1 MAAATFAGVAFDIL
15 VESSM
20 PVGQL
25 DWDAPDHVVTRQY
38 PGASGDGS
46 TSTQALGVGSGTKR
60 YRLMFANQTAW
71 AAFLALRQTVG
82 TLVDWDGTSY
92 SNVLLERIE
101 QPHKLPDGRQFC
113 WATFRQAG
121 G

>member
-1 MAAATFAGVAFDIL
+1 MALGTFAGVDIDIRVDPAL
-15 VESSM
+15 
-20 PVGQL
+20 PVGAA

-38 PGASGDGS
+38 PGASGAGS

-60 YRLMFANQTAW
+60 YHLILADQTAW
-71 AAFLALRQTVG
+71 TAFLALRQTVG

-92 SNVLLERIE
+92 PDVLLERIE